1 MNYGE
6 IIEQTINFPM
16 EEFRVIDNK
25 DANGTLTTELSC
37 DEEGPDTMLDIPG
50 YH

>member
-1 MNYGE
+1 MNYRE
-6 IIEQTINFPM
+6 FIEQTVNFSM

-25 DANGTLTTELSC
+25 DANGTLTMELSR
-37 DEEGPDTMLDIPG
+37 DEEGPDTMLDILG